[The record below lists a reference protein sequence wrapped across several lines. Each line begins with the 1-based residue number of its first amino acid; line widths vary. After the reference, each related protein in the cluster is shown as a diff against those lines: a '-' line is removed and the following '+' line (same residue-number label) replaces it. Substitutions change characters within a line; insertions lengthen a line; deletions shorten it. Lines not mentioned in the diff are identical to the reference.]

1 MKIMKIKVLIVED
14 EELYAD
20 KMEMQLDKLGY
31 EHLATVDNSEAAFA
45 ILEKE
50 TPDLI
55 LMDVNIEGEYDGIEL
70 ADKIHQTQNIPI
82 LFITSLEDEMTF
94 RRAKR
99 TNPIGFL
106 AKPFN
111 EIQLRRTVE
120 LIINQLDNKTKKT
133 DHSESTIFKNDH
145 FFIKNNQ
152 QLEKVFFNDIVYL
165 EADGRY
171 TKVITKTKKYLLRSS
186 LQDLITRLG
195 KTQFAPTHRSYAVN
209 LKLVTNVDLF
219 EYMVYLG
226 AFHVP
231 LSKRGKEDFLK
242 LLEIV

>member
-1 MKIMKIKVLIVED
+1 MPLIKVLIVED

-31 EHLATVDNSEAAFA
+31 QHLATVDNSQAAFA

-50 TPDLI
+50 RPDLI

-70 ADKIHQTQNIPI
+70 ADKIHQTRNIPI
-82 LFITSLEDEMTF
+82 LFITSLEDDRTF
-94 RRAKR
+94 KRAKR

-120 LIINQLDNKTKKT
+120 LIINQLENKTEKT
-133 DHSESTIFKNDH
+133 DDSEETVFQKDH

-171 TKVITKTKKYLLRSS
+171 TKVITKKKKHLLRTS
-186 LQDLITRLG
+186 LQDLIARLG
-195 KTQFAPTHRSYAVN
+195 KQQFVQTHRSYALN

-226 AFHVP
+226 DFHVP
-231 LSKRGKEDFLK
+231 LSKRSKDNFLK
-242 LLEIV
+242 LLEVV